1 MSSSMSRP
9 LLGTLS
15 ESEFCVGEIPSLQQV
30 GLNEDDIK
38 RAHKMDT
45 IATLQSLRLFPNE
58 LSRMGIPLCRLVPKS
73 IVRPTLAS
81 DILALEQQFVYGYEE
96 GARVFYVS
104 IADEQSCTGVFSV
117 EEKQEWG
124 ALWNLVN
131 DRFNDQLRSNDSL
144 RHLVDAKFF
153 ICDGNHRRIAWMN
166 HITRLHSTELSW
178 HISVDSIILDTRNQ
192 VALAMQ
198 VMHDVNK

>member
-1 MSSSMSRP
+1 MCSSMSRP
-9 LLGTLS
+9 LRATAS
-15 ESEFCVGEIPSLQQV
+15 ESEFCGPGIPALQQV
-30 GLNEDDIK
+30 GLNEDDIR
-38 RAHKMDT
+38 RAQKMDT

-58 LSRMGIPLCRLVPKS
+58 LSRMRIPLCRLVPMPM
-73 IVRPTLAS
+73 VRPTLAS

-96 GARVFYVS
+96 GARFFYVS

-131 DRFNDQLRSNDSL
+131 DQFNDHLRSNDCL
-144 RHLVDAKFF
+144 RYLVDAKFF
-153 ICDGNHRRIAWMN
+153 ICNGNHRRIAWMN
-166 HITRLHSTELSW
+166 HITRLHSTEMLW
-178 HISVDSIILDTRNQ
+178 HISVDSIILDTRNR